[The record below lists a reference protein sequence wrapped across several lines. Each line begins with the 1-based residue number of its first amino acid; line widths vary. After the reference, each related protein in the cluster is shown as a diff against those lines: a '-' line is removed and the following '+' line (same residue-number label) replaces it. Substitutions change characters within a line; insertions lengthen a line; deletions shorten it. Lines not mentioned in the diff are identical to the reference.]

1 MIYDTKSV
9 KAACNGVLSSAFN
22 HEIPV
27 YGNDTLDGYRRPSF
41 FTEILPSAREKT
53 GRYVTRQGYIFKVT
67 YFEETHDEAHCLDI
81 YAAICAAFE
90 PTVQLANK
98 KKLVVED
105 TELDWTDEN
114 ADMLQVTITFYSTI
128 EIGGYTD
135 DSPLMEDVELEMESE
150 VY

>member
-1 MIYDTKSV
+1 MIYDAKSV
-9 KAACNGVLSSAFN
+9 KAACNGVLLAAFN
-22 HEIPV
+22 HEVPI

-53 GRYVTRQGYIFKVT
+53 GRYVTRQGYIFKIT

-81 YAAICAAFE
+81 YAGICAAFE
-90 PTVQLANK
+90 PTVQLKNK

-105 TELDWTDEN
+105 TELDWTGEN
-114 ADMLQVTITFYSTI
+114 ADMLQVTITFYSTT

-135 DSPLMEDVELEMESE
+135 DSDLMEEVELEMESE

>member
-1 MIYDTKSV
+1 MIYDAKSV
-9 KAACNGVLSSAFN
+9 KAACNGVLSAAFN
-22 HEIPV
+22 QEVPI

-53 GRYVTRQGYIFKVT
+53 GRYVTRQGYIFKIT

-81 YAAICAAFE
+81 YAGICAAFE
-90 PTVQLANK
+90 PTVRLKNR

-105 TELDWTDEN
+105 TELDWTGEN
-114 ADMLQVTITFYSTI
+114 ADMLQVTITFYSTT

-135 DSPLMEDVELEMESE
+135 DSDLMEEVELEMESE

>member
-1 MIYDTKSV
+1 MIYDAKSV
-9 KAACNGVLSSAFN
+9 KAACNGVLSAAFN
-22 HEIPV
+22 QEVPI

-53 GRYVTRQGYIFKVT
+53 GRYVTRQGYIFKIT

-90 PTVQLANK
+90 PTVRLKNR
-98 KKLVVED
+98 KKLVIED
-105 TELDWTDEN
+105 TELDWTGEN
-114 ADMLQVTITFYSTI
+114 ADMLQVTITFYSTT

-135 DSPLMEDVELEMESE
+135 DSDLMEEVELEMESE